1 MGFGSCVY
9 LLPEEGF
16 GFVSMGN
23 TMGSS
28 DIVGN
33 RLFFEVLK
41 RLGLHDSQE
50 DEPCVP
56 TDQTSSTEEKDA
68 DAKPQEPARP
78 CISPSPEAVMKFV
91 GSYTQPAYGTI
102 DVADAGAS
110 MLSSLEA
117 NTTLEDVRSDLP
129 HPATLHVR
137 LSQRTWP
144 NEYALRQNSTL
155 GFHMDVFFQRGS
167 EDPLAKDTDNS
178 VTNARSLVY
187 KNIKV
192 LEYLYTG
199 KAVFEDD
206 EAGSVNR
213 LGMDMSP
220 ELADSEAAKVD
231 AKAGM
236 IWFQKS

>member
-1 MGFGSCVY
+1 
-9 LLPEEGF
+9 
-16 GFVSMGN
+16 MGN

-28 DIVGN
+28 NIVGN
-33 RLFFEVLK
+33 KLFFEVLK

-56 TDQTSSTEEKDA
+56 TDPTSSSTDEKDA
-68 DAKPQEPARP
+68 DANPQEPARP
-78 CISPSPEAVMKFV
+78 SISPSPEAAVKFV
-91 GSYTQPAYGTI
+91 GSYTHPAYGTI
-102 DVADAGAS
+102 DVTDAGALV
-110 MLSSLEA
+110 LSSLEA
-117 NTTLEDVRSDLP
+117 NITLEDVRPDLP

-137 LSQRTWP
+137 PSQRTWP
-144 NEYALRQNSTL
+144 NEYALRQDSTS

-167 EDPLAKDTDNS
+167 DDTPANDIDNS
-178 VTNARSLVY
+178 VTSARSLAY

-213 LGMDMSP
+213 LGMEVSP

-231 AKAGM
+231 SKAGM
-236 IWFQKS
+236 IWFERL